1 MFVWF
6 LTERKDMRKTIVTM
20 LLAASMTL
28 TAFASTDYKELISPD
43 DWERVDPEVLDRDE
57 LVEAFNALRNTNKAT
72 YELYMKYLVESMSKS
87 NSETETEPQV
97 NASTTQWEK
106 QYFVDEFD
114 RPTEDAYITASFDG
128 KFSNSVT
135 SNAALTA
142 KILVSEDKVSIF
154 LYEYGSDLVK
164 SPYSKEYTNKVLI
177 LDDAG
182 EKHQLTFYTYSGANR
197 MTTMTD
203 REYYHG
209 YYEEFL
215 DLIQNNQSLSFSIT
229 NSMYPSNKYSFTIES
244 VGDFAEKYDEMMQ

>member
-1 MFVWF
+1 MK
-6 LTERKDMRKTIVTM
+6 RTIVTIA
-20 LLAASMTL
+20 LTASMTL
-28 TAFASTDYKELISPD
+28 STFAATNYRNLIDPD
-43 DWERVDPEVLDRDE
+43 DWEQIDPEALDKDE

-72 YELYMKYLVESMSKS
+72 YELYMKYLTESLSKS
-87 NSETETEPQV
+87 GAEAETEAEV
-97 NASTTQWEK
+97 NATQWEK
-106 QYFVDEFD
+106 KYFVDEFD
-114 RPTEDAYITASFDG
+114 RPTENAYLTASFDG

-135 SNAALTA
+135 DNAALTA
-142 KILVSEDKVSIF
+142 QLLVSNDTVSIF

-164 SPYSKEYTNKVLI
+164 SPYHKEYSNKVLI

-215 DLIQNNQSLSFSIT
+215 ELMQRNQSLSFSIT
-229 NSMYPSNKYSFTIES
+229 NSMYPSNKYSFTIEDI
-244 VGDFAEKYDEMMQ
+244 GDFEEKYNEMTQ

>member
-1 MFVWF
+1 MKKKV
-6 LTERKDMRKTIVTM
+6 ITM

-28 TAFASTDYKELISPD
+28 TVFASTDYRDLISPD
-43 DWERVDPEVLDRDE
+43 DWEQVDPEALDKDE
-57 LVEAFNALRNTNKAT
+57 LVEAFNALRKTNKAT
-72 YELYMKYLVESMSKS
+72 YELYKKYLADSLSGS
-87 NSETETEPQV
+87 GTETETETEAMA
-97 NASTTQWEK
+97 NATQWEK
-106 QYFVDEFD
+106 KYFVDEFN
-114 RPTEDAYITASFDG
+114 RPTEDAYLTASFDG

-135 SNAALTA
+135 DNATLTA
-142 KILVSEDKVSIF
+142 QILVSDDTVSIF

-164 SPYSKEYTNKVLI
+164 SPYHKEYSNKVLI

-215 DLIQNNQSLSFSIT
+215 ELLQNNHSLSFSIT
-229 NSMYPSNKYSFTIES
+229 NSMYPSNKYSFTIEDI
-244 VGDFAEKYDEMMQ
+244 GDFEEKYNEMTQ